1 MKTDKRPTDE
11 DILAMTKVPVQVA
24 ADYLDMSPDTIRAG
38 LITGELPFGSAVKLG
53 NAQRTTFDIRPL
65 ALVEYNRHGT
75 GNNVNTNLAADEI
88 ARKIIKRIQEAGI

>member
-38 LITGELPFGSAVKLG
+38 LITGELPFGSAVRLG

-75 GNNVNTNLAADEI
+75 GNNVNTDEI